1 MELVDKFD
9 NKRQPLNI
17 SRERF
22 EKVKGEYNQSV
33 HVWFVNNK
41 NELLI
46 QKRSMSKRVYPG
58 MWAITGGAVDS
69 GEQPIDALYREI
81 KEELGITVKPE
92 ETELLL
98 SLARTYDF
106 VDVYLI
112 KKEINLNEIV
122 MQPEEVD
129 EVKWVSI
136 DEFKTLLDEKQI
148 PSSIGFY
155 SNFVL
160 ELIQRRINN
169 DWN

>member
-22 EKVKGEYNQSV
+22 EKISGEYNQSV
-33 HVWFVNNK
+33 HVWFLNDK

-69 GEQPIDALYREI
+69 GEQPIDALYREV
-81 KEELGITVKPE
+81 KEELGLTIAPE

-98 SLARTYDF
+98 SLSRTYDF
-106 VDVYLI
+106 VDIYLV
-112 KKEINLNEIV
+112 KKEIHLDDII

-136 DEFKTLLDEKQI
+136 DEFKSLLKENKI

-155 SNFVL
+155 SNFAL
-160 ELIQRRINN
+160 ELIQRRIDN

>member
-22 EKVKGEYNQSV
+22 EKIKGEYNQSV
-33 HVWFVNNK
+33 HVWIINSN

-46 QKRSMSKRVYPG
+46 QKRSETKRVYPG

-69 GEQPIDALYREI
+69 GELPITALYREI
-81 KEELGITVKPE
+81 KEELGITVTPD

-106 VDVYLI
+106 VDIYLV
-112 KKEINLNEIV
+112 KKDIDINEII
-122 MQPEEVD
+122 MQPEEVQ

-136 DEFKTLLDEKQI
+136 DEFKTLLNENQI
-148 PSSIGFY
+148 PTSIGFY

-160 ELIQRRINN
+160 ELIQRRIDN

>member
-22 EKVKGEYNQSV
+22 EKIKGEYNQSV
-33 HVWFVNNK
+33 HVWIINSN

-46 QKRSMSKRVYPG
+46 QKRSETKRVYPG

-69 GEQPIDALYREI
+69 GELPITALYREI
-81 KEELGITVKPE
+81 KEELGITVTPD

-106 VDVYLI
+106 VDVYLV
-112 KKEINLNEIV
+112 KKDIDINEII
-122 MQPEEVD
+122 MQPETRHLYA
-129 EVKWVSI
+129 KC
-136 DEFKTLLDEKQI
+136 TLTLR
-148 PSSIGFY
+148 
-155 SNFVL
+155 N
-160 ELIQRRINN
+160 LIRMMNWNMIYAAAVNIN
-169 DWN
+169 WLA